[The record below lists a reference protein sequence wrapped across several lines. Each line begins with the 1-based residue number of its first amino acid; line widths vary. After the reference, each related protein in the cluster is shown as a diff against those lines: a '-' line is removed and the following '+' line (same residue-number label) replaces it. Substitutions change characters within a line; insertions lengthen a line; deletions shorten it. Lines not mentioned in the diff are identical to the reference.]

1 MAFKAVLD
9 LSAEVTISLGGM
21 NKKTGKANPKSVEG
35 YYLGKKSIEDRKKK
49 SGVSYI
55 YILQTDKGNV
65 GVWGKTDMDRKMLSV
80 REGEMIRITHS
91 GMAKTANGDMYKYTV
106 EVDSENTIQV
116 LGSSASS
123 SSSSDED
130 SSSSPSYDYDEEIES
145 SDEEDDEYL
154 SQVASKASELAA
166 SERRAKAAALL
177 SKNKK

>member
-9 LSAEVTISLGGM
+9 LNAEVTISLGGI

-116 LGSSASS
+116 LGSSSV
-123 SSSSDED
+123 SSSSDDEA
-130 SSSSPSYDYDEEIES
+130 PSYDYDEELDS
-145 SDEEDDEYL
+145 SNDEEDEEISYA
-154 SQVASKASELAA
+154 ASKASELAA